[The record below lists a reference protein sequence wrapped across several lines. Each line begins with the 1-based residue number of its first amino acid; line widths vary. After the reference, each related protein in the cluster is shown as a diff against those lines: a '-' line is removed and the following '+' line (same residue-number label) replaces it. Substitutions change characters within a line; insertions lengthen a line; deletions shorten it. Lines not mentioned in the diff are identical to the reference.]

1 MNNLKFFV
9 LCIFVCSN
17 LFVLN
22 SLSEE
27 GKQIEVGIN
36 DKEMLGK
43 HIPLDLQF
51 TNSDGK
57 LVKLRDIIKRPTLIS
72 LVYFNCPGICTP
84 LLNGLTEVIDK
95 VDINPGKDFDILSI
109 SFDHNENS
117 IVATKWKDKHIGEL
131 KRKIP
136 IDAWR
141 FMTGDSASIRQLTNS
156 LGFYFK
162 KEGNKDYLH
171 AATLIM
177 ISPHGKI
184 TRYLFGTDFLPF
196 DVKMSTIEA
205 SRELDRPT
213 ISKIL
218 DLCFK
223 YDAQGRKYVLNLTR
237 IIGTLMLLTIGIFA
251 TYLIKSSKKK
261 RKSHLDQ
268 GDTI

>member
-1 MNNLKFFV
+1 MNNFKFLV
-9 LCIFVCSN
+9 LCI
-17 LFVLN
+17 VLIL
-22 SLSEE
+22 SLHQTPIFAE
-27 GKQIEVGIN
+27 GKQIEIGVE
-36 DKEMLGK
+36 DKEKLGK
-43 HIPLDLQF
+43 YVPLDLKF

-57 LVKLRDIIKRPTLIS
+57 VSSLREIIKRPTLIS
-72 LVYFNCPGICTP
+72 LVYFNCPGICSP

-95 VDINPGKDFDILSI
+95 VAIEPGKDYDILSI

-117 IVATKWKDKHIGEL
+117 VVATKWKEKYIGDL

-136 IDAWR
+136 ADSWR
-141 FMTGDSASIRQLTNS
+141 FMTGDSASIKQLTNS

-162 KEGNKDYLH
+162 KEGDKDYLH

-177 ISPHGKI
+177 LSPHGKI

-196 DVKMSTIEA
+196 DIKMSTIEA

-237 IIGTLMLLTIGIFA
+237 IVGTLMFLTIGIFA
-251 TYLIKSSKKK
+251 TYLIKSGKKK
-261 RKSHLDQ
+261 RKSHFDQ